1 MNRVKEKSLFVTV
14 GSTKFEDLIN
24 TVLTKEVL
32 NALKTHNF
40 THLTLQIGSGAHLE
54 AIPDLFDTA
63 SVEFTLESIKI
74 KAYRYKSSI
83 KEDMEEADLVIS
95 HAGSGSVMESL
106 EAGKKLIVVVNEGLM
121 DNHQLEL
128 AHKMFDEGYLLYT
141 SCKGLIDKVKLINSK
156 GFVLE
161 KYVPGDSKLF
171 GKYLNKLFV

>member
-1 MNRVKEKSLFVTV
+1 MNRVNKEKSLFVTV

-24 TVLTKEVL
+24 TILTIEVL
-32 NALKTHNF
+32 NVLKSQNF
-40 THLTLQIGSGAHLE
+40 TNLTLQIGNGVHDDV
-54 AIPDLFDTA
+54 IPSLTGKE
-63 SVEFTLESIKI
+63 SVEFTVNDVKV
-74 KAYRYKSSI
+74 KCYRYKSSI
-83 KEDMEEADLVIS
+83 KEDMTGADLVIS

-128 AHKMFDEGYLLYT
+128 AEKMYNEGYLLYT
-141 SCKGLIDKVKLINSK
+141 NCKGLVDKINLIIN

-171 GKYLNKLFV
+171 GRYLNKLF